1 MLNITGQNFI
11 AGQRSSAGSKFV
23 LSYDAA
29 TDEALPYQF
38 AQATPEEIDQ
48 AAQAAALAYPAFRQ
62 TTPEQR
68 AVFLETIA
76 SEIDA
81 LDDQFIATV
90 CQETALPEARIRGE
104 RGRTTGQLR
113 LFAQVLRRGD
123 YLGARIDLAL
133 PERQPL
139 PRPDLRQYK
148 IGVGPV
154 AVFGASNFP
163 L

>member
-113 LFAQVLRRGD
+113 LFAQVLR
-123 YLGARIDLAL
+123 
-133 PERQPL
+133 
-139 PRPDLRQYK
+139 
-148 IGVGPV
+148 
-154 AVFGASNFP
+154 
-163 L
+163 

>member
-11 AGQRSSAGSKFV
+11 AGQRSRSGDKFV
-23 LSYDAA
+23 VSYDAT

-38 AQATPEEIDQ
+38 AQATSEEVDQ
-48 AAQAAALAYPAFRQ
+48 AAQAATLAYPLFRQ

-68 AVFLETIA
+68 ALFLETIA
-76 SEIDA
+76 DEIDA
-81 LDDQFIATV
+81 LADPFIAIV

-123 YLGARIDLAL
+123 
-133 PERQPL
+133 
-139 PRPDLRQYK
+139 
-148 IGVGPV
+148 
-154 AVFGASNFP
+154 F
-163 L
+163 

>member
-11 AGQRSSAGSKFV
+11 AGQRSSADSKFV

-90 CQETALPEARIRGE
+90 CQETA
-104 RGRTTGQLR
+104 
-113 LFAQVLRRGD
+113 
-123 YLGARIDLAL
+123 
-133 PERQPL
+133 
-139 PRPDLRQYK
+139 
-148 IGVGPV
+148 
-154 AVFGASNFP
+154 
-163 L
+163 